1 MFLGRGVVSTN
12 KKVIYTKIQ
21 IDFDLLCKS
30 KVFVA
35 IGKALENDIFYI
47 INDPQNQTYFAQK
60 MG

>member
-12 KKVIYTKIQ
+12 KKVIYTTIQ

-35 IGKALENDIFYI
+35 IAKALENDIFYI
-47 INDPQNQTYFAQK
+47 INDPQN
-60 MG
+60 